1 MTDLFAL
8 WRACALGAL
17 AVSAVVTTATAEPL
31 PLEVA
36 RKLEFQTDEG
46 TWISLDVAPDGRTIL
61 FELLGD
67 IYSLDIGGGKA
78 RRVLGGLAFET
89 QPSFSP
95 DGRRIAF
102 LSDRSGS
109 ENLWIANVDGS
120 DPRQLSKDDDKVLF
134 ASPAWSPDGQYVYV
148 SRSDA
153 DLGAFKIWMYHVQG
167 GSGIELKK
175 VPESSAAAAPSA
187 RHLHVH
193 AAADEGDAAANAMGA
208 MPSADGKYLYFS
220 AKQSAFDYNLAF
232 PAWEIVRRDLVT
244 GQQAPII
251 SAPGSAMKPVISPDG
266 RLLVYAT
273 RFDGQTGLR
282 VRTIGSGEDRW
293 LAYPVQRDA
302 QEEVPT
308 RDLLPS
314 FDFTPDGKAL
324 ILSFDGKIQRLDV
337 ATGAKTTIPFTA
349 DVSLDIGPKLD
360 TTQRVSDGPVR
371 ARIIQSPRQSP
382 DGKRLVF
389 SALGQLYMMDLPSG
403 VPRRLTRSSSAEF
416 HPSWS
421 ADGQS
426 IVYIT
431 WGAKG
436 GHIWR
441 ISAKGG
447 EPQQLT
453 QVAAYYTDPI
463 LSTDGRTV
471 IALRSSNHARMQT
484 QEEVTPVRIADIVR
498 VEPGKREPAL
508 IAHVPGAHSLHFTAD
523 SQRVYFFAG
532 HELQSVRLD
541 GMDRRSHVGLKGP
554 DKLVSKEPVPV
565 NAAKV
570 SPDGRWALA
579 QLATQLYIVALPLTG
594 ASNLEIDLGNPSVA
608 SRRLTDVGAD
618 FFDWADGGKTVTWA
632 LGSTFFRRPFDSIT
646 FDEPPKDEDKS
657 SGSAK
662 QAPKTPDPGASRVE
676 RFTAEITV
684 PRDTPR
690 GTIVLRGATA
700 ITMQGQQDIENADI
714 LVIDNRIAGVGRR
727 GEVVIPPNAE
737 IRDVTGKYII
747 PGLIDTHAHWYE
759 IRHGVL
765 DLENWSFL
773 INLAYGVTA
782 GLDVQT
788 FTSDMF
794 VYEDLIDAG
803 RMTGLR
809 AFSTGPGMFSNN
821 RIGTPEDARAV
832 VTRYRDYYGTRNLK
846 SYDVGNR
853 RQRHLV
859 VNAAKELGML
869 PTTEGSIDVELDLT
883 HAIDGFH
890 GNEHAM
896 PSVPLYKDVV
906 ELYART
912 GIGYT
917 ISSMVAYGGPWAE
930 DYFFIHQSPHHD
942 AKVNRFMPH
951 FVNDIRTRRRVWFR
965 DEEQIFPKLAAEA
978 GKIMR
983 AGGRIGVGS
992 HAEFQGLAYH
1002 WEMQVLASGG
1012 LTPREILRAAT
1023 VLGSE
1028 IIGRPED
1035 LGSLTTGKLADLVIL
1050 TKNPLDDIRNT
1061 LSVEQVM
1068 KNGRLYDGD
1077 TLDEVWPRRRPMA
1090 PAWFRDDVPMRE
1102 RTGS

>member
-1 MTDLFAL
+1 MLDISTL

-17 AVSAVVTTATAEPL
+17 AIPAVAATNASEPL

-36 RKLEFQTDEG
+36 SKLEFQTDEG
-46 TWISLDVAPDGRTIL
+46 TWISLDVSPDGRTIL

-67 IYSLDIGGGKA
+67 IYSLDIGGGAA

-102 LSDRSGS
+102 LSDRSGN

-120 DPRQLSKDDDKVLF
+120 NARQLSKDEDNTLY

-148 SRSDA
+148 SRA
-153 DLGAFKIWMYHVQG
+153 NPDLGAFKIWMHHVQG

-175 VPESSAAAAPSA
+175 ASTTGGVTATSVA
-187 RHLHVH
+187 RHLHQH
-193 AAADEGDAAANAMGA
+193 AAEGDGAASANALGA
-208 MPSADGKYLYFS
+208 MPSVDGRYLYFS
-220 AKQSAFDYNLAF
+220 SKQSGFEYNLAF
-232 PAWEIVRRDLVT
+232 PAWEIVRRDLTT
-244 GQQAPII
+244 GRQEPII
-251 SAPGSAMKPVISPDG
+251 TAPGSAMKPVLSPDG
-266 RLLVYAT
+266 QLLVYAT

-282 VRTIGSGEDRW
+282 VRTIVTGEDRW

-302 QEEVPT
+302 QEEEPT
-308 RDLLPS
+308 RDLMPS

-324 ILSFDGKIQRLDV
+324 ILSFDGKIHRLDV
-337 ATGAKTTIPFTA
+337 ATGRKTTIPFTA
-349 DVSLDIGPKLD
+349 DVSLDIGPKLS

-389 SALGQLYMMDLPSG
+389 SALGQLYTMDLPDGS
-403 VPRRLTRSSSAEF
+403 PRRLTRSSAPEF

-421 ADGQS
+421 PDGRS
-426 IVYIT
+426 IVYVT

-441 ISAKGG
+441 VNAKGG

-453 QVAAYYTDPI
+453 RVAAYYTDPI
-463 LSTDGRTV
+463 ISADGKSV
-471 IALRSSNHARMQT
+471 VALRSSNHARMNT
-484 QEEVTPVRIADIVR
+484 QEEVTPVRVADIVR
-498 VEPGKREPAL
+498 IEPGTSAPTL
-508 IAHVPGAHSLHFTAD
+508 IAHVPGVHSLHFAAD
-523 SQRVYFFAG
+523 PNRVYFFAE
-532 HELQSVRLD
+532 HALQSVRLD
-541 GMDRRSHVGLKGP
+541 GIDRRTHAGLKGP
-554 DKLVSKEPVPV
+554 DKLISKEPVPV
-565 NAAKV
+565 NAARI

-579 QLATQLYIVALPLTG
+579 QLATQLYLVALPQTG
-594 ASNLEIDLGNPSVA
+594 AGDLEIDLGNPSVA

-618 FFDWADGGKTVTWA
+618 FFDWADGGKTITWA

-646 FDEPPKDEDKS
+646 FDEPPKSDDKA
-657 SGSAK
+657 GATQIAK
-662 QAPKTPDPGASRVE
+662 APDPGASRIE
-676 RFTAEITV
+676 RFTAEVTA
-684 PRDTPR
+684 PRDIPR
-690 GTIVLRGATA
+690 GAIVLRGATA
-700 ITMQGQQDIENADI
+700 ITMAGQQDIENAD
-714 LVIDNRIAGVGRR
+714 VVVVDNRIVGIGRR
-727 GEVVIPPNAE
+727 GEVAIPPNAE
-737 IRDVTGKYII
+737 IRDVAGKFII

-782 GLDVQT
+782 GLDVQA

-794 VYEDLIDAG
+794 VYEDLIDTG

-821 RIGTPEDARAV
+821 RIGTAEDARAV
-832 VTRYRDYYGTRNLK
+832 QSRYRDYYGTRNLK
-846 SYDVGNR
+846 SYGIGNR
-853 RQRHLV
+853 RQRQLV

-869 PTTEGSIDVELDLT
+869 PTTEGGIDFELDIT

-890 GNEHAM
+890 GNEHAI

-906 ELYART
+906 QLYART

-930 DYFFIHQSPHHD
+930 DYFLINQSPHHD
-942 AKVNRFMPH
+942 PKINRFMPH
-951 FVNDIRTRRRVWFR
+951 FVNDIRTRRRTWFR
-965 DEEQIFPKLAAEA
+965 DEDQIFPKLASEA

-1002 WEMQVLASGG
+1002 WEMQVFASGG
-1012 LTPREILRAAT
+1012 FSPREILRAAT

-1035 LGSLTTGKLADLVIL
+1035 LGSLESGKLADLVIL
-1050 TKNPLDDIRNT
+1050 TRNPLEDIRNT

-1068 KNGRLYDGD
+1068 KNGRLYDGE
-1077 TLDEVWPRRRPMA
+1077 TLDEVWPRHKPMA
-1090 PAWFRDDVPMRE
+1090 PAWFRDDVPMRAE
-1102 RTGS
+1102 HPGS